1 MIIQPFTLQDN
12 PEERLQHLHQHVE
25 ERVPAVPRA
34 LHRDGAAHR
43 HEPALPP
50 AQGHEDHAA
59 AALLGAQVSGGRHF
73 QALFRC
79 WFVCVTHNQNR
90 RG

>member
-1 MIIQPFTLQDN
+1 MIPHFTLQDN

-59 AALLGAQVSGGRHF
+59 AALLGAQVSGAAF
-73 QALFRC
+73 QGLFSDVGS
-79 WFVCVTHNQNR
+79 FV
-90 RG
+90 